1 MLSHVKQTRSE
12 QLARAFRLVT
22 FCYSFNI
29 VQKCF
34 EDSNCHR
41 LVAEKKRG
49 FGAVLARAS
58 RDAHEQ
64 ARNSYIK
71 RIDTDKSLKVIEEEI
86 DKVVATIYGI
96 SLDTELEEIKKC
108 LAILRA

>member
-1 MLSHVKQTRSE
+1 M
-12 QLARAFRLVT
+12 
-22 FCYSFNI
+22 
-29 VQKCF
+29 
-34 EDSNCHR
+34 
-41 LVAEKKRG
+41 
-49 FGAVLARAS
+49 
-58 RDAHEQ
+58 
-64 ARNSYIK
+64 K